1 MNLLFRIVYATQA
14 KGTHHKLAL
23 DALGHLANKDADAWA
38 RVFLKHADL
47 YLEGSKAPDDEFK
60 DFKNHVLHV
69 RDNYWGGA
77 PEKVLS
83 WYGHLVEALQ
93 RKDWPQAAYAAG
105 VMSHYYTDPIM
116 PLHTAQSE
124 AENNVHRAIEW
135 SINRSYDALRAE
147 AEKTHAHLVVSLP
160 AGETWLKELVIQGAE
175 TANPHYEKLI
185 THYDLHAGVVDPPSG
200 LDMIMR
206 PVISELLMYAA
217 KGVALIL
224 DRAIAESGAQA
235 PEVALTAETLIAT
248 LAIPLKLLQKKL
260 AGAGERA
267 QVERMYDELRSTGR
281 VEKTLPE
288 DDCIIRDLY
297 SREVLAP
304 RAAERAAERARRLP
318 NSPPAAKSRPADAA
332 PASAPP
338 APAAGVTVQRPVE
351 ASLKHA
357 PRPTIAASAPDR
369 IPIPREL
376 PSEIE
381 ELSALATGRRFYLKP
396 DDDIEAAPTIGPKLA
411 ERLAVGGLSTV
422 GDLLAADPHAV
433 AMKLGDRRFTDATI
447 VDWQD
452 QARLVMSVPG
462 LRGGHAQ
469 LLVGAGYRSAGAIR
483 DAEPGKLCAD
493 ILAFS
498 TTAEGQRLLRDSAAP
513 DIEKIKTWIESAAT
527 ALAA

>member
-23 DALGHLANKDADAWA
+23 DALRHLGNKDAEAWA
-38 RVFLKHADL
+38 RVFLKHAGL

-77 PEKVLS
+77 PEKVQS
-83 WYGHLVEALQ
+83 WYGHLVEALRRQ
-93 RKDWPQAAYAAG
+93 DWPQAAYAAG

-147 AEKTHAHLVVSLP
+147 GEKTHAHLVVAASP
-160 AGETWLKELVIQGAE
+160 GAHWLKDLVIQGAE

-200 LDMIMR
+200 LDAIMR

-224 DRAIAESGAQA
+224 DRAIAESGAVA
-235 PEVALTAETLIAT
+235 PDVALTAETLIAT

-260 AGAGERA
+260 ADAGERA
-267 QVERMYDELRSTGR
+267 QVERMYDELISTGR
-281 VEKTLPE
+281 VEKALPE
-288 DDCIIRDLY
+288 DDRIIRDLY

-318 NSPPAAKSRPADAA
+318 NAASAAKPRPVRYAA
-332 PASAPP
+332 ASAPP
-338 APAAGVTVQRPVE
+338 SALAGAAAQRPVE
-351 ASLKHA
+351 AQPPPRQRPAAATAA
-357 PRPTIAASAPDR
+357 PAAIA
-369 IPIPREL
+369 IPREL
-376 PSEIE
+376 PRKVE
-381 ELSALATGRRFYLKP
+381 ELSVLGNPRRTFLKP
-396 DDDIEAAPTIGPKLA
+396 GDDIEAAPTIGPKLA

-422 GDLLAADPHAV
+422 GDLLAADPHVV
-433 AMKLGDRRFTDATI
+433 AMKLGDRRITDATI

-469 LLVGAGYRSAGAIR
+469 LLVGAGYRNAEAIR
-483 DAEPGKLCAD
+483 DAEAGKLCAD

-513 DIEKIKTWIESAAT
+513 DIEKIKGWIESAAT